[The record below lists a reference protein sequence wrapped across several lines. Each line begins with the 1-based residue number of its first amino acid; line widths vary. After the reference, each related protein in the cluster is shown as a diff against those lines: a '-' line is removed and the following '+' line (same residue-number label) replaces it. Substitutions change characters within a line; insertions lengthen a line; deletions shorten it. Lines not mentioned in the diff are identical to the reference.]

1 MSKWYT
7 HVDAKPGFTNESFKN
22 LALKVKFSTVPV
34 VCALMLDEMA
44 IRQHLEFDGKTYYGG
59 VDLGTGMDNDNLE
72 KAKQC
77 LVFMVVSI
85 NENWKIPIGYF
96 LITI

>member
-1 MSKWYT
+1 
-7 HVDAKPGFTNESFKN
+7 
-22 LALKVKFSTVPV
+22 
-34 VCALMLDEMA
+34 MLDEMS

-59 VDLGTGMDNDNLE
+59 VDLGTGMDNGKLE
-72 KAKQC
+72 KAQQC

-96 LITI
+96 LITNLNGSQKAELTKHALRLLKDTGIFVVSLTFDG

>member
-1 MSKWYT
+1 
-7 HVDAKPGFTNESFKN
+7 
-22 LALKVKFSTVPV
+22 
-34 VCALMLDEMA
+34 MLDEMS

-59 VDLGTGMDNDNLE
+59 VDLGTGMDNDKLE
-72 KAKQC
+72 KAQQC

-96 LITI
+96 LITNLNGSQKAELTKHALRLLKDTGIFVVSLTFDG